1 MPARAAAAPRP
12 WTRIERRARGQ
23 VFAPHRKGTHAAS
36 SAAAGAAALLSR
48 ASPRGGQH
56 SGCSGNRAQGGT
68 RGTCAWVSHANGTS
82 RRGSASCAAIDKS
95 ARGRARGAISAH
107 RHASMPR
114 RQGRTARGPT
124 AAITRRKTRGR
135 GDGVDERRW
144 LVSTSRRA
152 RVGYRLLRGDAD
164 HDRRVVRIADVDCGR
179 AGGAPARATAAES
192 ELSKGR
198 TRHASV
204 AAAPASFRARPVVT
218 C

>member
-1 MPARAAAAPRP
+1 LRGEHVGRCSLLTVRGRTRHQARQQARQRCCRARVLGEVSTADAPGVAPR
-12 WTRIERRARGQ
+12 EAR
-23 VFAPHRKGTHAAS
+23 
-36 SAAAGAAALLSR
+36 
-48 ASPRGGQH
+48 
-56 SGCSGNRAQGGT
+56 

-124 AAITRRKTRGR
+124 AAITRRNTRGR
-135 GDGVDERRW
+135 GDGGDERRW

-164 HDRRVVRIADVDCGR
+164 HDRRVVGIADVDCGR